1 MTCLDILTQNGHDS
15 LANYLKS
22 THKKEAMRP
31 AIRIKSEKE
40 KKRDLIC
47 HKHLSY
53 SCPCAVAKK
62 EKEQAKVTA
71 IVIYKK

>member
-22 THKKEAMRP
+22 LYHKETIKP
-31 AIRIKSEKE
+31 AIKIKSQKE
-40 KKRDLIC
+40 KNRDRIC

-53 SCPCAVAKK
+53 SCPCAVEKK
-62 EKEQAKVTA
+62 KAHAVA
-71 IVIYKK
+71 IYTKK